1 MRLSKWV
8 DGVAG
13 RSRWH
18 FLSLLV
24 GFALLIG
31 AVGAVVWHLWTGESW
46 SESSQFGA
54 VLAMCWAAYAW
65 VVRVSER
72 RRAGR

>member
-1 MRLSKWV
+1 MRLWKRV

-13 RSRWH
+13 RSRWRV
-18 FLSLLV
+18 LAMLV

-31 AVGAVVWHLWTGESW
+31 VVGAVIWHLWTGESW

-54 VLAMCWAAYAW
+54 FLATCWAAYAW

-72 RRAGR
+72 RRGGR

>member
-1 MRLSKWV
+1 M
-8 DGVAG
+8 
-13 RSRWH
+13 
-18 FLSLLV
+18 LV

-31 AVGAVVWHLWTGESW
+31 VVGAVIWHLWTGESW

-54 VLAMCWAAYAW
+54 VLATCWAAYAW